1 MVHIKLKNYLMQ
13 VIKIKKK
20 QSHGT
25 NQIKKKQSHGT
36 TQIKEP
42 CYCINKV

>member
-13 VIKIKKK
+13 QIKKKK

-36 TQIKEP
+36 NQLKES

>member
-25 NQIKKKQSHGT
+25 NQIKKNNLMV
-36 TQIKEP
+36 QIKLKNNV
-42 CYCINKV
+42 IV

>member
-1 MVHIKLKNYLMQ
+1 MQ
-13 VIKIKKK
+13 QIKIKKK

>member
-13 VIKIKKK
+13 QIKIKK
-20 QSHGT
+20 
-25 NQIKKKQSHGT
+25 NNLMVQIKLKKKQSHGT

-42 CYCINKV
+42 CHCINKV